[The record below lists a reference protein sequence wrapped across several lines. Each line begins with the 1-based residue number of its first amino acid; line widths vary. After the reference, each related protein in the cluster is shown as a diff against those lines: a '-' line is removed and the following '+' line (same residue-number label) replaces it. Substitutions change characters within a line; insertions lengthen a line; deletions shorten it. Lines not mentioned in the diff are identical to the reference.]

1 MYRILLGCYGLV
13 FPAYVWLC
21 MIPGRGRAKPQAR
34 QLVVFS
40 IAVVLATPTFWMG
53 FIEGKMI
60 WLLPGLGVV
69 LLARL
74 FIPRVGYAQ
83 PNVL

>member
-34 QLVVFS
+34 QW
-40 IAVVLATPTFWMG
+40 IVLATAVILAAPMYWMG

-60 WLLPGLGVV
+60 WLLP
-69 LLARL
+69 
-74 FIPRVGYAQ
+74 
-83 PNVL
+83 